1 MQKSKAAAVR
11 KRALSILLALAM
23 VIMSVPSDLF
33 SLPARADTPFFGFGM
48 PGFGMPGFGW
58 GAPNVLTN
66 ATVKFKDSSG
76 TNITSVESG
85 EAFKMV
91 ITISGN
97 NAISN
102 GSTSYMLEV
111 PDSILLTNFR
121 GNGFTNGAKYNG
133 YTLRYDPATGKRY
146 VEFSVK
152 NGSTQTI
159 QLSGMFANGIT
170 EDGTVA
176 NVKLVTNDIWR
187 LSTTGSITA
196 KSNLSWN
203 DDKSTSTASL
213 ESKDFATGKAEFKL
227 SAAPSGPSSETG
239 VLWADKL
246 EFTDTIV
253 LPAGLTFKSA
263 DDVKAALSISGVTIE
278 SVTLSGSDT
287 AVVKWSKENTN
298 TKDGVPYAEMDPF
311 SADATLAL
319 NCIQADD
326 SFTGGKLKNTLDVK
340 AYGYNS
346 DTPKDLGEKSAEIP
360 IKASQPDVSDLK
372 KTLVNVET
380 GKSYAMSGD
389 TVTFNIKNTNTGG
402 KALSNFSI
410 TDVVSDDLT
419 FVKFVDKSSTA
430 DVTFTGTAINVASFA
445 PGETIDVDVVCRVK
459 DGAADGNGSN
469 TATNSENFSS
479 TAHVPIKSAKDALDI
494 SKTADTAQI
503 LSGVDKIVTYRIVV
517 SNTGTTDLKDVLLED
532 NLAAA
537 FPINSELLSAEAS
550 NGVAISLENF
560 LSGSGVNI
568 GDLASEESVTIT
580 LRVKLNAEGE
590 ENAPINNNAS
600 ASCDAPT
607 NPGTKLVAQDDAVI
621 KVHVGQPNITA
632 NKTGYVLVTEDGNTS
647 RKSFYQN
654 GADALGETQDIIYTI
669 TVGNNGEAAAKQVVI
684 DDEDIADLT
693 DKLETT
699 PTFTLS
705 LDGNEEPIPGLP
717 YTIENLA
724 VNSTAIVTVKFA
736 DVSKELTIS
745 ETDSEFLKN
754 DATVQNGGTT
764 KNVSDTVEVRK
775 AEAILGINKFSNYP
789 TYTEGHYKSNSMNMA
804 SDVEFEGRE
813 GRLEWYHIKVSNSG
827 TQSTGPLKL
836 EDQLPDWI
844 EEPIWTID
852 LETEDGAR
860 ELKGA
865 WPESGI
871 VELAPLE
878 PGQAYEIEI
887 WGYMKD
893 GTTGPQDNTA
903 HVTDL
908 DTHETKDSSVS
919 ITQTEFQPGSFE
931 KTADVADSNSAHGK
945 FIDVSGGTIT
955 YELKYTGNNYIQI
968 DDSNRFPFG
977 ITFTDFL
984 PMYQDESGGDVLN
997 IKSVKLVFDDPDTN
1011 ETITREIPSKEY
1023 LLDGNKLTY
1032 VFDKNTNPSMHLCKS
1047 FAKLVIEYKVGDL
1060 NTVKDGAPT
1069 ELVNNGQLNMAG
1081 KQFNSEVTTPVI
1093 DKNAMKVDKFAKQEG
1108 SLDSVPDKLSGGIID
1123 EELGTVGAGNT
1134 ITYYIKVTNS
1144 SKRPWTKLNVY
1155 DLFKGKY
1162 KPSDELKVT
1171 VADVSGSSVI
1181 EKGDSFTAKF
1191 TGQWQTANDASNS
1204 ASESS
1209 STAYNSNIMFKEGGD
1224 FNPFQVYTT
1233 KDNGFL
1239 LDISSKDNSSLLDP
1253 NGYVVFAYQLT
1264 THDIP
1269 LYFWTNEKFE
1279 EGSNDVYTSYTGTSD
1294 ELLDQSS
1301 PFHDQISYNGNV
1313 PSLLKGIGG
1322 NETVDDNQHKLIIT
1336 EIDDTLTETSL
1347 AYTESELKSKTYDY
1361 TIGILNKSKET
1372 YIYDNTITYRIKDA
1386 VPAGMEIVPGS
1397 VKAYIGTMT
1406 AGENDFETINE
1417 YTKHFNHNISGVEL
1431 ALPYDSSLWDGTVVH
1446 NPGGEIDPSKV
1457 NLSYESD
1464 GSVSIIISDTT
1475 LNYNGEKTL
1484 GFVVTYQLKLS
1495 DNTVTELVKK
1505 KANGET
1511 IIVNFPNS
1519 AYAEMVKN
1527 FGSESEYV
1535 YKRTNEDTATLKF
1548 QEETIAPGVEK
1559 EGESVSDV
1567 IMPDNNWGNGA
1578 KWTIRVS
1585 NNDDDELE
1593 IVDMAGFTVKDTI
1606 PVGSRFYGLA
1616 CDEAI
1621 SISDATPGTFPE
1633 DEYADAMK
1641 ASWTA
1646 STGAAG
1652 EIDAYFYDENGTKG
1666 AKVTSPD
1673 GTGGKIIGFRFD
1685 EGTLTLKK
1693 GEYVDITFYTSNADY
1708 DAELDSWIT
1717 PVGSVTNHVDVT
1729 FDDGFS
1735 NKTVKK
1741 GTYEGNKTVW
1751 AEATE
1756 QIGGINTL
1764 SYKTIQYADDK
1775 TGLDYEKDSNGQ
1787 DIDHG
1792 YGDAI
1797 HHLSDD
1803 LFDEADTEEYSRVVQ
1818 GRQGK
1823 EVLYT
1828 INVKNGAK
1836 PAKRNGESLSAGES
1850 CMENISLIDRLPF
1863 VGDKGIITYER
1874 GSAFAVEFDSA
1885 KGLDISIRRANGA
1898 DEIVNDDQYKLTFSS
1913 GNENLDEYSGDWA
1926 GENDVMQWDEEY
1938 TPTATTFRIV
1948 FDESIVLDPGDYIS
1962 VGFAGKVSPF
1972 TDVTAKSTQDAIENN
1987 KVAWNS
1993 FAYSY
1998 KTHDTKTGLSWD
2010 DTVVSEPAM
2019 VGVWVKESEAKIT
2032 VNKTYKTNSTEE
2044 NTFWFSLFTK
2054 DGDTFKPY
2062 GTPKSL
2068 TMTGSEEGNTETLEF
2083 NNLVPTETLYVF
2095 ETDKEG
2101 NILKSTPEQKIT
2113 YNGTEFV
2120 SEAAEVENA
2129 LVGEHDEKTNVEQLI
2144 ISSEEID
2151 HTNWSEWKQSIDK
2164 SNDSTNI
2171 TKNGEKEF
2179 TLSGD
2184 LVKAGG
2190 TLVIEYVPGGDTGSI
2205 QLNVGGN
2212 YTELRAG
2219 QKATF
2224 ATDGTSIIINNINF
2238 YRPNNEAPNDVVNI
2252 YNTTR
2257 VSGMTDLNVDI
2268 TNELI
2273 VGTIEVEKTLI
2284 PAYNGTKDTFYFGA
2298 FLCDAEGKLLKDG
2311 ESYRREGDIQSVT
2324 IQGKTAGSPV
2334 KGEKITFHN
2343 LPIAEEG
2350 SYYAILE
2357 TNAKGVIAQEAII
2370 PDDKIANDYVYEAE
2384 SGRQYDAQGDSPISL
2399 SKDDNVG
2406 NSYIT
2411 NEELKI
2417 FKLDVTK
2424 NYDGSDAADKS
2435 FRVGVFEI
2443 PEENDI
2449 LRKADPTDE
2458 ELETLDAIDRTD
2470 LNSFAL
2476 YKSMTANVKDGETAS
2491 FDIPEDGA
2499 YYVFELDADD
2509 KPIAHGTKIEN
2520 YTVLYSDGA
2529 QIIQSEDS
2537 DEYIAS
2543 YMPVSLS
2550 ADHTSESVSITNTT
2564 KTIQPELTVTK
2575 YLAIDGYT
2583 AATGVTQFNMGIFR
2597 AATYTADEAA
2607 EYNSGK
2613 PESEQV
2619 KAGAPKFDENGD
2631 LVLEPV
2637 EVETEDANGNI
2648 TDPSTTFSVTVE
2660 AANGKTTSS
2669 SVKVLLPEMSLADF
2683 APITYYVYEV
2693 DGEGKPIGSGQTVD
2707 TQITGAD
2714 DAKAI
2719 VSYDS
2724 EGGVVFSQTNTSDS
2738 AAVLNAVSR
2747 ETQVSFL
2754 KWNEEGDQ
2762 LEGAILQLTKEDG
2775 FGEAEFPANAV
2786 MAGESIR
2793 STGDE
2798 PQSFTVADDSAAWLT
2813 DGAPFTVKNLPDGT
2827 YTLNELFAPGEY
2839 SKAGEKTFT
2848 ISGGYIDTEESVS
2861 DDLYSF
2867 TANSVSVTNKISAG
2881 PTLTISKVGING
2893 EDEVNGA
2900 TITIEGDFDA
2910 ADITNV
2916 SGEKAPRVDITD
2928 GKITWVSNG
2937 TDVVIQGLPQ
2947 GTYTLTETAEDKI
2960 TDESG
2965 NVYTVIKTSLTFD
2978 IAEDGTASVSEDNEG
2993 TIVTD
2998 TTTSE
3003 GYLVESDKITVCDA
3017 VRDDTVIISK
3027 RDAGGAEIANA
3038 ELIIFRYENS
3048 SYETKQTL
3056 TAEDITD
3063 ISITR
3068 GETSLEAKIK
3078 DGGLTFALTEAGKST
3093 VIKGLED
3100 GFYELHEQTAPE
3112 NYAVATDIRF
3122 EIRNGEVYL
3131 ISAETTGATST
3142 KQEDRTIV
3150 MTDESLYDVKISKLD
3165 AVNGSNVEGAELKLE
3180 KVGTVAKNNDDTYSQ
3195 TFYQVGEEKL
3205 ISEWTSDGNDYEVEV
3220 TDGVYKL
3227 TEVTSPD
3234 GYDVAEDIYFVV
3246 SGGKVIYSSS
3256 NKPLSDI
3263 TAADLGNK
3271 VKMLDKPTK
3280 ASISKQDAAGS
3291 EELPGAKLTITAP
3304 EDADLSRVY
3313 ALNNEI
3319 TIEGNKITFIS
3330 KDEAT
3335 EIYGLPEGVYTL
3347 EEDTA
3352 PLGYKVNS
3360 EAVTFDVDVFS
3371 YVSTED
3377 ERGSNAVMVDEL
3389 MTANISKRSI
3399 TGQDELDGAM
3409 LTIKALDEQNLKD
3422 VTAYYIVT
3430 GEDYEIST
3438 DATTSVV
3445 TREYTSTATS
3455 VVQARNADG
3464 SAKTDESGEP
3474 ITEEHV
3480 TEITFQSGNA
3490 ETILSRL
3497 WPGRY
3502 ELIENT
3508 APAGYDKLDGTIK
3521 FTVDKLGIITID
3533 EAPDGHGELD
3543 GSTVIMRDDAIISIS
3558 KMDIT
3563 GQAELKGAKLT
3574 LTGVDSEGASITF
3587 DKSAVDLGD
3596 EADFTDNT
3604 DTSKLEWKSGI
3615 SATTIKNLPDGTYTL
3630 HESADTEGG
3639 KLVKLTDASGT
3650 EAEYT
3655 VIESDLTFKV
3665 KDGMIVA
3672 VDQFLQRNAE
3682 ADNTSDSYYAVEEGN
3697 MIYACDS
3704 MFTRSLQ
3711 ISKQA
3716 AAEGGAVNVEGAE
3729 LTLTNDTLTNNDW
3742 ERIIRANGTKLTAV
3756 YDEDDSEK
3764 IIGVKY
3770 ISTAA
3775 DDTIIGLPDG
3785 DYSLKETA
3793 SPDGLLKINSTFG
3806 FNISGAKISATS
3818 SVTEGNSKIE
3828 ATEGSTRIVVLDD
3841 ISKITITKTFETV
3854 GTTMPVATL
3863 QLTMLSADKSAEKP
3877 DSLFGNAIWTDDE
3890 PITWTTEESNPM
3902 VLTGLLDGRYVLSEI
3917 RVPEAYYKADDI
3929 YFVIRDGKAYLET
3942 ADEETRTVAD
3952 EPFDPEMINVAT
3964 TTSTTTTTTTETTT
3978 TETTTTTT
3986 ETTTTETTTT
3996 TTETTTTETTTTTT
4010 ETTTTETTTTTTET
4024 TTTETTT
4031 TTTET
4036 TVTSTTETTVT
4047 TTSTTVTTKTIVIDK
4062 VAVNGDDEIKLD
4074 EENRAH
4080 FKLTVVSLDDETQ
4093 KLDTIG

>member
-76 TNITSVESG
+76 TNITSVDSG

-287 AVVKWSKENTN
+287 AVVKWTKNNTN
-298 TKDGVPYAEMDPF
+298 TQDGVPYAEMDPF

-389 TVTFNIKNTNTGG
+389 TVTFNIRNTNTGG

-419 FVKFVDKSSTA
+419 FVKFEKKDCTA
-430 DVTFTGTAINVASFA
+430 DVTFTGTTINVASFA
-445 PGETIDVDVVCRVK
+445 PGETIDVDVICQVK
-459 DGAADGNGSN
+459 AGAADGNGSN

-479 TAHVPIKSAKDALDI
+479 TAYVPIKSAKDALDI

-517 SNTGTTDLKDVLLED
+517 SNTGTTDLKDVLLKD

-537 FPINSELLSAEAS
+537 FPVNSELLSAEAS
-550 NGVAISLENF
+550 NGVDIPLDF

-580 LRVKLNAEGE
+580 LRVKLNAEAE

-607 NPGTKLVAQDDAVI
+607 NPGNQLVAQDDAVI

-632 NKTGYVLVTEDGNTS
+632 NKTGYVMFTDSEGNTS

-654 GADALGETQDIIYTI
+654 GADSLGATQDIYYTI
-669 TVGNNGEAAAKQVVI
+669 NIGNNGQAAAKNVVI
-684 DDEDIADLT
+684 TDVDISDINTKLGSDPIITLSIDGGESTSITLPHTIDTLPVNSNAVITIRYEHISDDLT
-693 DKLETT
+693 SSEEDSTYLKNGATVKEGDTT
-699 PTFTLS
+699 K
-705 LDGNEEPIPGLP
+705 DVGD
-717 YTIENLA
+717 TIE
-724 VNSTAIVTVKFA
+724 VK
-736 DVSKELTIS
+736 
-745 ETDSEFLKN
+745 
-754 DATVQNGGTT
+754 
-764 KNVSDTVEVRK
+764 K
-775 AEAILGINKFSNYP
+775 AEAILGISKFSNYP
-789 TYTEGHYKSNSMNMA
+789 TYTEGHYKSNSA
-804 SDVEFEGRE
+804 SLPGANYD
-813 GRLEWYHIKVSNSG
+813 GRLEWYHIKVSNTG
-827 TQSTGPLKL
+827 TLATGSIEVK
-836 EDQLPDWI
+836 DVLPDWLKD
-844 EEPIWTID
+844 PVYTINNEGGPKEGPYDWPDDNIIDFEGTD
-852 LETEDGAR
+852 LYPR
-860 ELKGA
+860 N
-865 WPESGI
+865 I
-871 VELAPLE
+871 Q
-878 PGQAYEIEI
+878 PGQAIEIEV
-887 WGYMKD
+887 WGYMED
-893 GTTGPQDNTA
+893 GTHGTQRNIA
-903 HVTDL
+903 YATDKST
-908 DTHETKDSSVS
+908 DITVESSVD
-919 ITQTEFQPGSFE
+919 ITQTEFQPGSFK

-955 YELKYTGNNYIQI
+955 YELKYTGNNYIDVEGTQ
-968 DDSNRFPFG
+968 FPFG

-984 PMYQDESGGDVLN
+984 PTYQDAAGGDVLT

-1011 ETITREIPSKEY
+1011 TEITREIPSKEY

-1032 VFDKNTNPSMHLCKS
+1032 VFDKNTNPDSFLCKS
-1047 FAKLVIEYKVGDL
+1047 YAKLVIEYKVGDL

-1069 ELVNNGQLNMAG
+1069 ELVNNGQLNIAG
-1081 KQFNSEVTTPVI
+1081 KKFTDEVTTPVI

-1123 EELGTVGAGNT
+1123 EELGHVGCGKD
-1134 ITYYIKVTNS
+1134 IIYYITVTNN
-1144 SKRPWTKLNVY
+1144 SKKDWNKLNIY
-1155 DLFKGKY
+1155 DEFTGEMKLY
-1162 KPSDELKVT
+1162 NDMEWV
-1171 VADVSGSSVI
+1171 VADTSGDGIFTKGDKFSTTGNGRGTSTSSTKNTANSYSAELRMIASQEGSNYYEGGVSASGYTKDKNGFTLEVASDNAPVLKAGSSV
-1181 EKGDSFTAKF
+1181 T
-1191 TGQWQTANDASNS
+1191 
-1204 ASESS
+1204 
-1209 STAYNSNIMFKEGGD
+1209 
-1224 FNPFQVYTT
+1224 
-1233 KDNGFL
+1233 
-1239 LDISSKDNSSLLDP
+1239 
-1253 NGYVVFAYQLT
+1253 FAYKLT
-1264 THDIP
+1264 THDKP
-1269 LYFWTNEKFE
+1269 FYTNGNIFKK
-1279 EGSNDVYTSYTGTSD
+1279 GTNDVYTSYSGTVESLKN
-1294 ELLDQSS
+1294 EPNST
-1301 PFHDQISYNGNV
+1301 PFHDGIEYDGSS
-1313 PSLLKGIGG
+1313 PSLFKSIGDI
-1322 NETVDDNQHKLIIT
+1322 TVDPLDLDVTGNMSFYVRGTGLSCEKK
-1336 EIDDTLTETSL
+1336 ETSVDLESSTAADDL
-1347 AYTESELKSKTYDY
+1347 AALEFDYGLALVNKTDDSNKFDY
-1361 TIGILNKSKET
+1361 GENIVYVFE
-1372 YIYDNTITYRIKDA
+1372 DA
-1386 VPAGMEIVPGS
+1386 VPDGMVLVENS
-1397 VKAYIGTMT
+1397 VQAFHG
-1406 AGENDFETINE
+1406 
-1417 YTKHFNHNISGVEL
+1417 GV
-1431 ALPYDSSLWDGTVVH
+1431 DMKD
-1446 NPGGEIDPSKV
+1446 
-1457 NLSYESD
+1457 D
-1464 GSVSIIISDTT
+1464 GSFAFKDYSGQNDAFAYVNNAYQPGIIDTDNRIPSDKVSIEYDGSKAKIVIRDTSLNWTNNSNSSDPI
-1475 LNYNGEKTL
+1475 
-1484 GFVVTYQLKLS
+1484 VVIYTLKLS
-1495 DNTVTELVKK
+1495 DNKIQEILASKAAGDAVNEVLTNTAIAKLYKNYGTPSQVDVTQSNTTE
-1505 KANGET
+1505 AN
-1511 IIVNFPNS
+1511 
-1519 AYAEMVKN
+1519 
-1527 FGSESEYV
+1527 
-1535 YKRTNEDTATLKF
+1535 LKF
-1548 QEETIAPGVEK
+1548 QEETVAPGVEK

-1621 SISDATPGTFPE
+1621 SISGSTPGTFPE

-1666 AKVTSPD
+1666 DKVTSPD

-1764 SYKTIQYADDK
+1764 SYKSINYPTPEKIS
-1775 TGLDYEKDSNGQ
+1775 DYEKIGEEYLNN
-1787 DIDHG
+1787 G
-1792 YGDAI
+1792 YGDEI
-1797 HHLSDD
+1797 KHDSTTDR
-1803 LFDEADTEEYSRVVQ
+1803 FDPEDTEEYGRVVQ
-1818 GRQGK
+1818 GLQGDI
-1823 EVLYT
+1823 VHYT
-1828 INVKNGAK
+1828 LNVKNGAK
-1836 PAKRNGESLSAGES
+1836 ATSRDGSALSAGDS
-1850 CMENISLIDRLPF
+1850 CMENITIIDRLPY
-1863 VGDKGIITYER
+1863 VGDKGVITYER
-1874 GSAFAVEFDSA
+1874 GSAFPVELLPSSIAVSVRTDGSTDTP
-1885 KGLDISIRRANGA
+1885 LDPSQYT
-1898 DEIVNDDQYKLTFSS
+1898 VSYSSDDPV
-1913 GNENLDEYSGDWA
+1913 LDEYSGDWA
-1926 GENDVMQWDEEY
+1926 GNNDLMTWDDEY
-1938 TPTATTFRIV
+1938 DVTKTTFRIV
-1948 FDESIVLDPGDYIS
+1948 ISDEIMLPPGGY
-1962 VGFAGKVSPF
+1962 VTVEFNGKVSPF

-2068 TMTGSEEGNTETLEF
+2068 TMTGSEEGKTETLEF

-2120 SEAAEVENA
+2120 SEDTEVENA

-2151 HTNWSEWKQSIDK
+2151 HTYWSEWKQSIDK

-2238 YRPNNEAPNDVVNI
+2238 NRPNNEAPNDVVNI

-2257 VSGMTDLNVDI
+2257 VSGMTDLSVDI
-2268 TNELI
+2268 SNELI

-2334 KGEKITFHN
+2334 NGEKITFHN

-2350 SYYAILE
+2350 SHYAILE
-2357 TNAKGVIAQEAII
+2357 TNAKGVIAQEAIT

-2384 SGRQYDAQGDSPISL
+2384 SGKQYDAQGDSPISL

-2424 NYDGSDAADKS
+2424 NYDGSDAAEKS

-2476 YKSMTANVKDGETAS
+2476 YKSMTAIVKDGETAS

-2597 AATYTADEAA
+2597 AATYTAEEAA

-2714 DAKAI
+2714 EAKAI

-2762 LEGAILQLTKEDG
+2762 LEGAILQLTKEGG

-2786 MAGESIR
+2786 MAGETIR

-2798 PQSFTVADDSAAWLT
+2798 PQSFTVAGNSAAWLT

-2827 YTLNELFAPGEY
+2827 YTLNELFAPGDY

-2916 SGEKAPRVDITD
+2916 SGEGAPRVDITD

-2937 TDVVIQGLPQ
+2937 VDVVIQGLPQ
-2947 GTYTLTETAEDKI
+2947 GTYTLTETADDKI
-2960 TDESG
+2960 TDENG
-2965 NVYTVIKTSLTFD
+2965 NVYTVIETSLTFD
-2978 IAEDGTASVSEDNEG
+2978 IAADGTASVSEDNEG

-3038 ELIIFRYENS
+3038 ELIIFRYDDS

-3093 VIKGLED
+3093 VINGLED

-3131 ISAETTGATST
+3131 ISAETTGSTST
-3142 KQEDRTIV
+3142 KQDDRTIV
-3150 MTDESLYDVKISKLD
+3150 MTDESLYNVKISKLD
-3165 AVNGSNVEGAELKLE
+3165 AVTGSNVEGAELKLE
-3180 KVGTVAKNNDDTYSQ
+3180 KVGTVSKNDDDTYSQ

-3205 ISEWTSDGNDYEVEV
+3205 ISEWTSDGNDYEVTV

-3227 TEVTSPD
+3227 TEVTSPA
-3234 GYDVAEDIYFVV
+3234 GYDVAEEIYFVV

-3256 NKPLSDI
+3256 GKPVSDI

-3271 VKMLDKPTK
+3271 VEMQDKPTK
-3280 ASISKQDAAGS
+3280 ASISKQDTARS
-3291 EELPGAKLTITAP
+3291 KELPGAKLTITAP
-3304 EDADLSRVY
+3304 EGADLSSVY

-3330 KDEAT
+3330 KNEAT
-3335 EIYGLPEGVYTL
+3335 EIYGLPEGEYTL

-3360 EAVTFDVDVFS
+3360 DAVSFTVGVFS
-3371 YVSTED
+3371 YVSTE
-3377 ERGSNAVMVDEL
+3377 EEIGSEAVMVDEL

-3399 TGQDELDGAM
+3399 TGQAELEGAM
-3409 LTIKALDEQNLKD
+3409 LTIKALDEQDLKD

-3533 EAPDGHGELD
+3533 EAPDGHGEVD

-3574 LTGVDSEGASITF
+3574 LTGVDSEGVSITF

-3596 EADFTDNT
+3596 GADFTTNT
-3604 DTSKLEWKSGI
+3604 DTSKLEWKSGL

-3672 VDQFLQRNAE
+3672 DDQFLQRNAE

-3742 ERIIRANGTKLTAV
+3742 ERIITANGTKLTAV
-3756 YDEDDSEK
+3756 YDESDSEK

-3793 SPDGLLKINSTFG
+3793 SPDGLLKINSTFE

-3841 ISKITITKTFETV
+3841 ISKITITKTFENV

-3917 RVPEAYYKADDI
+3917 GVPAGYVQADDI
-3929 YFVIRDGKAYLET
+3929 YFVVKDGKAYLET
-3942 ADEETRTVAD
+3942 SDEETRTVAD
-3952 EPFDPEMINVAT
+3952 DPFDPEMVNV
-3964 TTSTTTTTTTETTT
+3964 TTTTTTETTT
-3978 TETTTTTT
+3978 TTT
-3986 ETTTTETTTT
+3986 
-3996 TTETTTTETTTTTT
+3996 
-4010 ETTTTETTTTTTET
+4010 
-4024 TTTETTT
+4024 
-4031 TTTET
+4031 
-4036 TVTSTTETTVT
+4036 
-4047 TTSTTVTTKTIVIDK
+4047 
-4062 VAVNGDDEIKLD
+4062 
-4074 EENRAH
+4074 
-4080 FKLTVVSLDDETQ
+4080 
-4093 KLDTIG
+4093 DT